1 MKRVTLQDQ
10 ETQNLQVIV
19 DKYRNLGED
28 LESVQEQLKVLDEK
42 KSLLLEVLDNIREE
56 ELTFLDSLEKAY
68 GEGKIDPLTLEYV
81 TKQ

>member
-28 LESVQEQLKVLDEK
+28 LESVQEQ
-42 KSLLLEVLDNIREE
+42 
-56 ELTFLDSLEKAY
+56 
-68 GEGKIDPLTLEYV
+68 
-81 TKQ
+81 